1 MTPWHRHSM
10 FCYCHP
16 PFGRAHKRFRIAH
29 SRLVIVNLCVDI
41 VYPPFGIPN
50 CFAYS
55 VLRPYPTLGIAY
67 FLCGIVNHGLGIA
80 HSCLGIMYPLFD
92 IADPLVGVTGA
103 FG

>member
-1 MTPWHRHSM
+1 M
-10 FCYCHP
+10 
-16 PFGRAHKRFRIAH
+16 
-29 SRLVIVNLCVDI
+29 NLCVDI

-67 FLCGIVNHGLGIA
+67 FLCGIANHGHGIA